1 MKKQSMMFFT
11 FSALLTVSAFAPKI
25 FWDQQKTTGRAP
37 SSLEEDRLEKLEL
50 EKKEATKK
58 EELKKN
64 EITVQ
69 CLKDDKSSKLDE
81 EIKKLM
87 ADKQA
92 IIKELEELKKA
103 KKEDTKED
111 APKKDEA
118 KKEVVKTDSN
128 QDVLMIMS
136 QLTSLMISQQQQQQM
151 MMQQMFSMMAQ
162 QKPQYQ
168 SPYDSFSPVSEYV
181 SPYAYMYDS
190 FNNFGYMP
198 YAPFSEMGGYP
209 GIGIGYQPSRS
220 FTPYQQIGGM
230 DRAPSQEKMERYY
243 FQPQFQEQ
251 AQEQQQQPMPHDGFN
266 FSVNSSND
274 FNRVRFE

>member
-1 MKKQSMMFFT
+1 MMFLT
-11 FSALLTVSAFAPKI
+11 FSALLTVNAFAPQM

-37 SSLEEDRLEKLEL
+37 SSLEEDRLEKLEQ
-50 EKKEATKK
+50 EKKEAAKK

-111 APKKDEA
+111 APKKDEP
-118 KKEVVKTDSN
+118 KKEVVKADTN

-168 SPYDSFSPVSEYV
+168 SPYDSFSPMSGYM
-181 SPYAYMYDS
+181 SPYAYMHDS
-190 FNNFGYMP
+190 FNNFGYIP
-198 YAPFSEMGGYP
+198 YAPFSEMGGYQ
-209 GIGIGYQPSRS
+209 GIGIGYPTARS
-220 FTPYQQIGGM
+220 PYQQQLGGM

-251 AQEQQQQPMPHDGFN
+251 SQAQPQQQQQSMPHDGFN